1 MEGLKLTANCI
12 LRDSIYAYLKKNKA
26 VTTNSKNVVVPF
38 LKNINLNYDKKE
50 RLAMRYFLL
59 NKQST
64 VEENVLFTAKILY
77 EQIGDSKLH
86 IDELF
91 LEFIKKQD
99 ITLNLNIERV
109 LYLALTFLFTIG
121 KIKFN
126 DNMIERIEKK

>member
-1 MEGLKLTANCI
+1 MK
-12 LRDSIYAYLKKNKA
+12 
-26 VTTNSKNVVVPF
+26 
-38 LKNINLNYDKKE
+38 
-50 RLAMRYFLL
+50 YFLL

-64 VEENVLFTAKILY
+64 VEENVMFTAKILY

-126 DNMIERIEKK
+126 DNMIERVEKK

>member
-1 MEGLKLTANCI
+1 
-12 LRDSIYAYLKKNKA
+12 
-26 VTTNSKNVVVPF
+26 
-38 LKNINLNYDKKE
+38 
-50 RLAMRYFLL
+50 MRYFLL

-126 DNMIERIEKK
+126 DNMIERVEKK

>member
-1 MEGLKLTANCI
+1 MK
-12 LRDSIYAYLKKNKA
+12 
-26 VTTNSKNVVVPF
+26 
-38 LKNINLNYDKKE
+38 
-50 RLAMRYFLL
+50 YFLL

-126 DNMIERIEKK
+126 DNMIERVEKK